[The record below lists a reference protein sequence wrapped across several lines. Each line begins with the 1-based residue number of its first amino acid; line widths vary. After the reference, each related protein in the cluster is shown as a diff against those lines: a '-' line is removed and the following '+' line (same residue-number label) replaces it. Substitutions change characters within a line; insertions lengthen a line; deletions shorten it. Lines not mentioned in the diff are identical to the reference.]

1 VRFVA
6 TSNRFL
12 TYFTSAK
19 NLAGCAG
26 GLAGLGLHFAGVA
39 GPYWPVVVGGLYAAG
54 ALIAPPE
61 KVSLVIDDTVAE
73 TGRLR
78 TDLDGLLARVR
89 EHRLPPEATERLDG
103 IAAML
108 TGLLGRAELLTAS
121 PDALYEISRAI
132 RTDLPTSLEA
142 YLNLPRWYAAR
153 RAVGHDTASDE
164 LVTQLG
170 LIAASVSKTAGD
182 VYAAESQRMRDH
194 TRYLRDRE
202 GESELGLPPSTLP
215 DGLS

>member
-1 VRFVA
+1 VA

-12 TYFTSAK
+12 AYVTSAK
-19 NLAGCAG
+19 NLAGCVG
-26 GLAGLGLHFAGVA
+26 GLAGLGLYFFGVA
-39 GPYWPVVVGGLYAAG
+39 GPYWPIVLGGLYAAG

-78 TDLDGLLARVR
+78 TDLDGLLARLPG
-89 EHRLPPEATERLDG
+89 HRLPSGAKERLDE
-103 IAAML
+103 ITAML
-108 TGLLGRAELLTAS
+108 TDLLERSDLLTAS

-153 RAVGHDTASDE
+153 RVVGHDTASEE
-164 LVTQLG
+164 LVTQLA

-182 VYAAESQRMRDH
+182 VYAAEAQRMRDH

-202 GESELGLPPSTLP
+202 GESELGLPPPTLP

>member
-1 VRFVA
+1 VA
-6 TSNRFL
+6 TSKRS
-12 TYFTSAK
+12 YFTSTK

-26 GLAGLGLHFAGVA
+26 GLAGLGLYFAGVA
-39 GPYWPVVVGGLYAAG
+39 GPYWPLVVGGLYAAA

-78 TDLDGLLARVR
+78 TDLDGLLTRVR
-89 EHRLPPEATERLDG
+89 KHRLPPEAAERLDE
-103 IAAML
+103 IAGML
-108 TGLLGRAELLTAS
+108 TDVLERSDLLTAS

-153 RAVGHDTASDE
+153 RVVGHDTASDE

-170 LIAASVSKTAGD
+170 LIATSVAKTAGD
-182 VYAAESQRMRDH
+182 VYATESQRMRDH

-202 GESELGLPPSTLP
+202 GSSELGLPPPTLS